1 LYPRNPLRPYPLPR
15 TRVKICGLTRAEDA
29 RDAVRF
35 GVDAVGLVFF
45 AGSPRHVTIDLA
57 RHVVAEVPAFVT
69 VVALFVDEA
78 ADRIREILKA
88 VRVDLL
94 QFHGDEAPEFCG
106 QFGKPWIK
114 AIRMRPGLDLNDV
127 ASRFAMAEG
136 ILLDAWDPEAQGGT
150 GLTFDWGEIPPEMA
164 ERIILAGGLSPTN
177 VAQALAEVGPYA
189 VDVSSGVEAAKGI
202 KDANKM
208 AAFLNEVQEFDYRNK
223 RSPGVRLS

>member
-1 LYPRNPLRPYPLPR
+1 M
-15 TRVKICGLTRAEDA
+15 
-29 RDAVRF
+29 RF

-208 AAFLNEVQEFDYRNK
+208 AAFLNEVQEFDYRNN

>member
-1 LYPRNPLRPYPLPR
+1 LPR

-29 RDAVRF
+29 RNAVNS
-35 GVDAVGLVFF
+35 GVDAIGLVFF
-45 AGSPRHVTIDLA
+45 AGSPRHVTIDSA
-57 RHVVAEVPAFVT
+57 RRVVAEIPAFVT
-69 VVALFVDEA
+69 VVALFVNEA
-78 ADRIREILKA
+78 ADSIREILKS

-94 QFHGDEAPEFCG
+94 QFHGDEPPEFCG

-114 AIRMRPGLDLNDV
+114 AIRMGPDVDLDEV

-150 GLTFDWGEIPPEMA
+150 GLTFDWGKIPREMA
-164 ERIILAGGLSPTN
+164 ERIILAGGLSSSN
-177 VAQALAEVGPYA
+177 VAQALAAVGPYA

-208 AAFLNEVQEFDYRNK
+208 EAFLNEVQEFDYRSK
-223 RSPGVRLS
+223 RSSGVRIP